1 MADNT
6 PEKEYLQDL
15 ILEVMQTNETSAR
28 IEQSSVQMNGY
39 LNDINANAYS
49 SFEVLNDIATIM
61 SGNNLAALEKS
72 REDGKL
78 QQRMIDALEDVRD
91 NTKKDKGVKDL
102 SGGGIAGLGGILAFV
117 GGFIKGYLVQFTKVA
132 KAFFEIVKAT
142 ISTVWKGLKATFK
155 WIRTELGA
163 SRLGKAFA
171 SLLAGISMQIDLL
184 KDSIKT
190 YFKGQSGTLMTKV
203 KAAWSA
209 VKNFFTGIGPSFM
222 KQLDGWKDEFKI
234 FKDFLGPTVTKVKGL
249 LAPLL
254 DLGARVDDIKGVF
267 SFIKDTIVGWVKGVF
282 AKIKNVLGILGGG
295 DSLLGRVG
303 SIFGKFLAPVTFLLT
318 LWDTVKG
325 AYEGYQD
332 GGIFGAIKGALTGFL
347 GSLVGEP
354 LNMLKSAVSWIAEK
368 LGFGAVSEVLD
379 SFDFM
384 KFIKSGISGIF
395 DWVTLIF
402 TDPGAALS
410 TLWNNLVGEGGLMD
424 LLFKPIDML
433 IDWVREKFGFKAPGE
448 DSFSIGNL
456 VRGLWNGIIDGVASF
471 VEGISWVPNSAAD
484 KIRELKAGTATA
496 NLSEMGAVDVEKA
509 AEGNASG
516 DALNAA
522 TADKRNTETAGQMVQ
537 DTAVM
542 SAGEAAM
549 SGGGGGSSGPQS
561 TTNTVMNI
569 SNGKL
574 PDRTDWTV
582 GSGWNVAP

>member
-61 SGNNLAALEKS
+61 SGNNLAALEKA

-303 SIFGKFLAPVTFLLT
+303 AIFGKFLAPVTFLLT

-516 DALNAA
+516 DALNNA

>member
-1 MADNT
+1 MADTT
-6 PEKEYLQDL
+6 PEQEFLQDL

-28 IEQSSVQMNGY
+28 IEQSSIQMNNY

-49 SFEVLNDIATIM
+49 SFEILNDIAAIM
-61 SGNNLAALEKS
+61 TGNSLAELEKA

-91 NTKKDKGVKDL
+91 NTKKEKSAKDL
-102 SGGGIAGLGGILAFV
+102 SGGGIGGVLGFI

-132 KAFFEIVKAT
+132 KAFYEIVKAAL
-142 ISTVWKGLKATFK
+142 SGVWKGLSAAFK

-163 SRLGKAFA
+163 SRLGKAFT
-171 SLLAGISMQIDLL
+171 SLIAGIMMQFDLL
-184 KDSIKT
+184 KDTIKS
-190 YFKGQSGTLMTKV
+190 YFKGQSGGLLEKIKGVWT
-203 KAAWSA
+203 S

-254 DLGARVDDIKGVF
+254 DLGARFDDIKGAF
-267 SFIKDTIVGWVKGVF
+267 TFMKDTIKGWISGVF
-282 AKIKNVLGILGGG
+282 DKIKSVFGILGGG
-295 DSLLGRVG
+295 DSLLAKIG
-303 SIFGKFLAPVTFLLT
+303 SFFGKFLAPVTFLLT

-354 LNMLKSAVSWIAEK
+354 LNMLKSAVSWLAEK
-368 LGFGAVSEVLD
+368 LGFSAVSEALD

-384 KFIKSGISGIF
+384 KFIKNSISGIF
-395 DWVTLIF
+395 DWVVSVF
-402 TDPGAALS
+402 TDPGAALT

-433 IDWVREKFGFKAPGE
+433 IDWVTKKLGWREEDAPM
-448 DSFSIGNL
+448 FSIGDILRNT
-456 VRGLWNGIIDGVASF
+456 WNGLI
-471 VEGISWVPNSAAD
+471 EGAAKAAD
-484 KIRELKAGTATA
+484 SFTLLKAAGVGDKLRSMKAGTATA
-496 NLSEMGAVDVEKA
+496 DLSSMGEADVVSKPK
-509 AEGNASG
+509 GDNKSG
-516 DALNAA
+516 DTLNAA
-522 TADKRNTETAGQMVQ
+522 TAAKRNVETGAAIVQ
-537 DTAVM
+537 DTAAM
-542 SAGEAAM
+542 NTPAA
-549 SGGGGGSSGPQS
+549 GGGGAGGSGGSQQ
-561 TTNTVMNI
+561 TTNTVMNV

-574 PDRTDWTV
+574 PDRTDWSV
-582 GSGWNVAP
+582 LGGGFGVAP